1 MQHPFV
7 KELCLV
13 YMVVHSHDDLLYRR
27 WCLRPGR
34 GLGCAALRQH
44 GAGLCETGVRKKNT
58 TDLYEISIYTG
69 SDYSKHLDDVDAA
82 GHVVVRGVVRRG
94 TQLLDLGER
103 PRKPGGGNRSRG
115 QEVLPPKVF
124 TRVGRRLQYSTQT
137 ARGRESR
144 RPGGSG
150 APPGAADLFL
160 E

>member
-103 PRKPGGGNRSRG
+103 PRKPGGGAIG
-115 QEVLPPKVF
+115 QEVKRSFHP
-124 TRVGRRLQYSTQT
+124 RCS
-137 ARGRESR
+137 RGWEGACNTPRR
-144 RPGGSG
+144 RPGGAKADVQG
-150 APPGAADLFL
+150 FRCPPGAADLFL